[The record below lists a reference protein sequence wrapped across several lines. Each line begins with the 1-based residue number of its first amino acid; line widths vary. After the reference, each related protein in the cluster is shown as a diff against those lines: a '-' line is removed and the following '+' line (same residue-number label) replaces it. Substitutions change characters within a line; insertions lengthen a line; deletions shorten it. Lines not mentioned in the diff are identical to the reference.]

1 MDSMLILSHII
12 SSAATTAK
20 SFFLK
25 LAWQSPFQEDAN
37 GPLCC
42 NTLNARHE
50 TRIFDFRSLFYIRLI
65 SINCSP
71 PGARL
76 VRSPS
81 RFSWVLCTTLS
92 RSRGFDLWPIWPH
105 IWLAI
110 NRKLHRALIDT
121 PAIWYGVALS
131 ESDKT
136 FQARTVIC
144 ITIR

>member
-1 MDSMLILSHII
+1 MWTQCWSFRILFPLQRQKLNYFFKTFVTIAFSRGRQWSTMLQHYECSPWNSHFRLPF
-12 SSAATTAK
+12 
-20 SFFLK
+20 SFL
-25 LAWQSPFQEDAN
+25 
-37 GPLCC
+37 
-42 NTLNARHE
+42 H
-50 TRIFDFRSLFYIRLI
+50 LI

-92 RSRGFDLWPIWPH
+92 RSWGFDLWPIWPH

-110 NRKLHRALIDT
+110 NWKLHPALIDT